1 MATLL
6 TNCTVLDG
14 TGAPP
19 RPGAALVVEGERIAA
34 VGSAAELHAS
44 SEMDVVDLAGATL
57 VPGLCNLHVH
67 LGLTHPGAL
76 AYTGETVP
84 ELTLR
89 MASNARAALEAG
101 VTTLRLLGEA
111 SGADFALRSAIE
123 QGKLAGPRIF
133 TAGYAIGCTGGH
145 GFDGGRVIE
154 ADGAAEFRR
163 AARSQIK
170 LGADWVKVM
179 LTGGLAGK
187 HEQPD
192 TPQLSPDELRALIE
206 VAHAWGR
213 RVTAHTGSA
222 EATRQAIEA
231 GLDCVEHGY
240 QLTDEV
246 IALMVEREVWYVPT
260 IVVTR
265 SVEHIAS
272 LGVPDWMT
280 ARMERMAE
288 AHTRALRAAV
298 AAGVRIAAGT
308 DMLPAEPFEGTV
320 ASVAEIEHYVRA
332 GMTPLQ
338 ALQAGTLRAAELL
351 GVSGELGT
359 LEPGKLADLAAVDG
373 DPSADIAALRSVRF
387 VMKGGEI
394 VRDDARTGPPCVRR
408 REAF

>member
-14 TGAPP
+14 TGAPA
-19 RPGAALVVEGERIAA
+19 RPAAALLVEGERIVA
-34 VGSAAELHAS
+34 VGAA
-44 SEMDVVDLAGATL
+44 SEIQVGAGVDVVDLGGATV

-76 AYTGETVP
+76 SYSDETVP
-84 ELTLR
+84 QLTLR
-89 MASNARAALEAG
+89 MAANARAALEAG

-111 SGADFALRSAIE
+111 AGADFALREAIG
-123 QGKLAGPRIF
+123 QGKLRGPRIF

-145 GFDGGRVIE
+145 GWDGGRVLE
-154 ADGAAEFRR
+154 ADGPAEFRR

-179 LTGGLAGK
+179 LTGGLAGR

-192 TPQLSPDELRALIE
+192 TSQLSPDELRAVIE

-240 QLTDEV
+240 QLTDSL
-246 IALMVEREVWYVPT
+246 IALMVERGVWYVPT

-272 LGVPDWMT
+272 LGVPDWMI
-280 ARMERMAE
+280 ARVERMAE
-288 AHTRALRAAV
+288 AHTRALEAAV

-320 ASVAEIEHYVRA
+320 ASVAELEHYVRA
-332 GMTPLQ
+332 GMTPLR
-338 ALQAGTLRAAELL
+338 ALQAGTRDAAELL
-351 GVSGELGT
+351 GVGSELGT
-359 LEPGKLADLAAVDG
+359 LEPGKLADLVALDG
-373 DPSADIAALRSVRF
+373 DPSREIAALRGVRF
-387 VMKGGEI
+387 VMKGGET
-394 VRDDARTGPPCVRR
+394 VRDDARSGAAADRGR
-408 REAF
+408 AF